1 MNWKGRQM
9 FGGRPSGIVQMMG
22 GGMTPYP
29 THVMPD
35 GTVMPGATHG
45 EYEQMSGGYE
55 AGGPVAPAEPSIEER
70 VAMIAAQQGISVPKA
85 RAQLLQKTAAD
96 QGMQLPPEAVQQFAV
111 GMINLQDALAQ
122 GVPAMQAGG
131 LLIGKDQFVDPS
143 PDGQEMLTEETRV
156 LKGLYNDIIKAMEQT
171 SMDFGTII
179 DSRVTQ
185 GSVTRKAAEDLKKV
199 YAIQKMR
206 QTQKMQDLP
215 FSPGMAPKPEDFFPS
230 GPPTNMQAGG
240 MVGAE
245 LFEEGDSDINNAL
258 NTMASVSNP
267 EVPDMPASNG
277 MSILGGE
284 MGSEE
289 MMMDQGL
296 EEMEVLELKAKY
308 QEVALATVEA
318 ANKAI
323 QEGAPPEQLKEPI
336 KERLTAIDKQYRQ
349 KTGAEDTI
357 LTPEFMAKLQG
368 LTSVIPAMQDG
379 GEVSS
384 LYVNTE
390 LDDARYVYG
399 NALKRRVEL
408 EDKLAEETNPRN
420 KRRILQQLKK
430 AKEIEVLTGAEYE
443 RLGGSQASTDGT
455 GSDGTGSDGTGS
467 GGTGSGGTSTD
478 GTGSDGTGSGGTST
492 DGISTDGTGS
502 DENDSSEKILEELKA
517 LSTVSSDSSEL
528 QKKKQEL
535 ARRAAYLGGKT
546 KQSGLSGLFDV
557 MGQADAA
564 EVEAVSNMPQQLSSN
579 ETALERMR
587 MDIEAQR
594 NIPFASTKE
603 ERDLDNNSVL
613 LLSKIFADLIKE
625 EGSIAEAQEAFAQ
638 RGYKIPENLKGIIQ
652 GTITIVTPDGKAK
665 EGVGF
670 NEFYR
675 RIKDSTIKD
684 KDGQVRVRTFEEIS
698 EEFRKRVAA
707 GVPVQSSS

>member
-1 MNWKGRQM
+1 MIDAGRAAGIL
-9 FGGRPSGIVQMMG
+9 GG
-22 GGMTPYP
+22 TAP
-29 THVMPD
+29 T
-35 GTVMPGATHG
+35 
-45 EYEQMSGGYE
+45 
-55 AGGPVAPAEPSIEER
+55 EPSMEQRI
-70 VAMIAAQQGISVPKA
+70 AQIAAQQGVDVPTV
-85 RAQLLQKTAAD
+85 RVQILQKTATD
-96 QGMQLPPEAVQQFAV
+96 QGLQLPPKVIQQYSV
-111 GMINLQDALAQ
+111 GLISLQDALAQ
-122 GVPAMQAGG
+122 GTPAMQTGSMG
-131 LLIGKDQFVDPS
+131 
-143 PDGQEMLTEETRV
+143 
-156 LKGLYNDIIKAMEQT
+156 AMPMQ
-171 SMDFGTII
+171 
-179 DSRVTQ
+179 Q
-185 GSVTRKAAEDLKKV
+185 PNAQ
-199 YAIQKMR
+199 IQ
-206 QTQKMQDLP
+206 
-215 FSPGMAPKPEDFFPS
+215 
-230 GPPTNMQAGG
+230 MQAGG

-277 MSILGGE
+277 MALPGGE
-284 MGSEE
+284 MGGGD

-336 KERLTAIDKQYRQ
+336 KERLIAIDKQYRQ

-368 LTSVIPAMQDG
+368 LTSVIPAMQGG

-390 LDDARYVYG
+390 LDDARYVFT
-399 NALKRRVEL
+399 NAHNKRIEL

-430 AKEIEVLTGAEYE
+430 AKEIEVLTGAEFE

-455 GSDGTGSDGTGS
+455 GSDGTGS
-467 GGTGSGGTSTD
+467 GGTGSGGTST
-478 GTGSDGTGSGGTST
+478 DGTGSGGTST

-535 ARRAAYLGGKT
+535 ARRAAFFGGKT

-594 NIPFASTKE
+594 NKPFATTQD
-603 ERDLDNNSVL
+603 ERDLDNNNVL

-638 RGYKIPENLKGIIQ
+638 RGYKIPENLKGIVQ

-684 KDGQVRVRTFEEIS
+684 KNGQVRVRTFEEIS
-698 EEFRKRVAA
+698 EEFRKRVAS

>member
-1 MNWKGRQM
+1 M
-9 FGGRPSGIVQMMG
+9 
-22 GGMTPYP
+22 
-29 THVMPD
+29 
-35 GTVMPGATHG
+35 
-45 EYEQMSGGYE
+45 
-55 AGGPVAPAEPSIEER
+55 
-70 VAMIAAQQGISVPKA
+70 AA
-85 RAQLLQKTAAD
+85 
-96 QGMQLPPEAVQQFAV
+96 
-111 GMINLQDALAQ
+111 
-122 GVPAMQAGG
+122 
-131 LLIGKDQFVDPS
+131 
-143 PDGQEMLTEETRV
+143 
-156 LKGLYNDIIKAMEQT
+156 
-171 SMDFGTII
+171 
-179 DSRVTQ
+179 
-185 GSVTRKAAEDLKKV
+185 
-199 YAIQKMR
+199 
-206 QTQKMQDLP
+206 
-215 FSPGMAPKPEDFFPS
+215 
-230 GPPTNMQAGG
+230 
-240 MVGAE
+240 
-245 LFEEGDSDINNAL
+245 
-258 NTMASVSNP
+258 VSNP

-277 MSILGGE
+277 MALPGGD
-284 MGSEE
+284 MGDGD

-349 KTGAEDTI
+349 KTGAEDSI

-390 LDDARYVYG
+390 LDDAQYVYG

-430 AKEIEVLTGAEYE
+430 AKEIEVLTGAEFE

-455 GSDGTGSDGTGS
+455 GSDGTGSG
-467 GGTGSGGTSTD
+467 
-478 GTGSDGTGSGGTST
+478 GTGSGGTST

-594 NIPFASTKE
+594 NKPFATTQD
-603 ERDLDNNSVL
+603 ERDLDNNNVL

-625 EGSIAEAQEAFAQ
+625 KGSIAEAQEAFAQ
-638 RGYKIPENLKGIIQ
+638 RGYKIPENLKGIVQ

-684 KDGQVRVRTFEEIS
+684 KNGQVRVRTFEEIS